1 MQAVSIGKH
10 HHAMP
15 LLTQFMHDGDHFRA
29 QRDKHR
35 LPAVRELLVA

>member
-1 MQAVSIGKH
+1 MQAVGIGKH
-10 HHAMP
+10 HHTMP

-35 LPAVRELLVA
+35 LPAVGELLVA